1 MRRREEIKRNAYSP
15 PRSCGNRSSQTLPS
29 GFTVPRIPE
38 DQPMPTRVKFRHIVI
53 IDGHPDPSSDRYL
66 HALATAY
73 ADGARTAGHA
83 VTLIEV
89 AKLRFPLL
97 QTADEFEKG
106 SAPDVILKAQ
116 ELVRQ
121 ADHIVILYP
130 LWLGSMP
137 ALLKGFI
144 EQLLRPGFAFAYSAK
159 GLPKKLLAGKSA
171 HVIVTMGMPGFFYR
185 WYYRAH
191 SLKSLE
197 RNILNF
203 VGIKPVRSTVIGM
216 IGVKNSAKRKEWL
229 TKLAAMGRDTR

>member
-1 MRRREEIKRNAYSP
+1 
-15 PRSCGNRSSQTLPS
+15 
-29 GFTVPRIPE
+29 
-38 DQPMPTRVKFRHIVI
+38 MPTPVKPRRIVI
-53 IDGHPDPSSDRYL
+53 IDGHPDPSPDRYM

-73 ADGARTAGHA
+73 AEGARAAGHT

-89 AKLRFPLL
+89 AKLTFPLL
-97 QTADEFEKG
+97 QTAEEFEKR
-106 SAPDVILKAQ
+106 SAPGAILKAQ
-116 ELVRQ
+116 EFVRQ

-144 EQLLRPGFAFAYSAK
+144 EQLMRPGFAFAYATK

-191 SLKSLE
+191 SLKGLE

-216 IGVKNSAKRKEWL
+216 IGNKNAAKRTAWL
-229 TKLAAMGRDTR
+229 KRTVAMGREAR

>member
-1 MRRREEIKRNAYSP
+1 
-15 PRSCGNRSSQTLPS
+15 
-29 GFTVPRIPE
+29 
-38 DQPMPTRVKFRHIVI
+38 MPTPVKSKHIVI
-53 IDGHPDPSSDRYL
+53 IDGHPDPSPDRYL

-73 ADGARTAGHA
+73 ADGARTAGHT

-89 AKLRFPLL
+89 AKLQFPLL
-97 QTADEFEKG
+97 NTAAEFEKG
-106 SAPDVILKAQ
+106 DTPDAIRQAQ
-116 ELVRQ
+116 TLVRH

-137 ALLKGFI
+137 ALLKAFI
-144 EQLLRPGFAFAYSAK
+144 EQLLRPGFAFAYAAK

-216 IGVKNSAKRKEWL
+216 IGDKNAAKRKAWL
-229 TKLAAMGRDTR
+229 VKMRLVGRTAK

>member
-1 MRRREEIKRNAYSP
+1 
-15 PRSCGNRSSQTLPS
+15 
-29 GFTVPRIPE
+29 
-38 DQPMPTRVKFRHIVI
+38 MPTPVKSKHIVI
-53 IDGHPDPSSDRYL
+53 IDGHPDPSPDRYL

-73 ADGARTAGHA
+73 AEGARAAGHN

-89 AKLRFPLL
+89 AKLTFPLL

-106 SAPDVILKAQ
+106 SVPDTIRQAQ
-116 ELVRQ
+116 KQLQ
-121 ADHIVILYP
+121 AADHIVILYP

-144 EQLLRPGFAFAYSAK
+144 EQVLRPGFAFVYAVK

-203 VGIKPVRSTVIGM
+203 VGIKPVRNTVIGM
-216 IGVKNSAKRKEWL
+216 IGDKNTAKRKSWL
-229 TKLAAMGRDTR
+229 KKMTELGKAAR